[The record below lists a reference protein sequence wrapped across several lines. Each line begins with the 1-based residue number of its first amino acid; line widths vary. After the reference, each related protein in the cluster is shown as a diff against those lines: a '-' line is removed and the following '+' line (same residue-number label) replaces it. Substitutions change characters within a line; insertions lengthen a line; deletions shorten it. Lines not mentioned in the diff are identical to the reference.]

1 MKTFMDAMKLKKTTL
16 TFLASKLPESNLED
30 LRGAFIQ
37 FDKNGDGRISTEE
50 FKVLLDKQGYR
61 ASQEELSKL
70 MTTLDT
76 NNNGQVDYTEFL
88 AGAMRSSVYLK
99 EDNLRAAFEYF
110 DKVIFE
116 C

>member
-1 MKTFMDAMKLKKTTL
+1 MA
-16 TFLASKLPESNLED
+16 
-30 LRGAFIQ
+30 
-37 FDKNGDGRISTEE
+37 
-50 FKVLLDKQGYR
+50 
-61 ASQEELSKL
+61 
-70 MTTLDT
+70 TLDT

-116 C
+116 CWFVG